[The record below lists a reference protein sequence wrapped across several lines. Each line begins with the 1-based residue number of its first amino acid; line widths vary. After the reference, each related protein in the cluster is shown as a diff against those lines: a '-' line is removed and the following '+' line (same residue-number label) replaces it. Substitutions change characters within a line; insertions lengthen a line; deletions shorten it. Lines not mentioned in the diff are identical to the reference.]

1 MDLRDLGI
9 RSLWFTGSSS
19 HTIWVL
25 FIFPVLHLFGFG
37 FCLCFLFSFYFAAV
51 LFAWVVR

>member
-1 MDLRDLGI
+1 MDLRDLGVC
-9 RSLWFTGSSS
+9 SLWFTGSSS

-37 FCLCFLFSFYFAAV
+37 FCFCFLFSFYFAAV